1 MLLKVFKG
9 VKWQSCLWVLLGSFI
24 LSFGLFEIHSRS
36 GVTEGGGLGMT
47 LLLNYWFKISPA
59 ISGFIF
65 NIACYIAG
73 WRVMGRQFIVYSVIS
88 SIGFSLSYSFWGLFP
103 PLWPQIGA
111 HPLMASLLGAIFVGV
126 GCGIC
131 VRAGGAPGGDD
142 AMAMSLSKVLKVNIQ
157 WVYLCSDLV
166 VLVLSASYIPV
177 PRLVFSLLTVILS
190 GQLIGFIQKMKLPV
204 WISSNVAEV
213 E

>member
-1 MLLKVFKG
+1 MLSKVFKG
-9 VKWQSCLWVLLGSFI
+9 VKWQSCLWVLLGSAI

-47 LLLNYWFKISPA
+47 LLLDHWFQISPA

-65 NIACYIAG
+65 NMVCYVAG

-88 SIGFSLSYSFWGLFP
+88 SIGFSLFYSFWGIFP
-103 PLWPQIGA
+103 PLWPQIGNN
-111 HPLMASLLGAIFVGV
+111 PLLAALLGAAFVGI

-142 AMAMSLSKVLKVNIQ
+142 AMAMSISKTLKVNIQ

-166 VLVLSASYIPV
+166 VLVLSASYIPL

-190 GQLIGFIQKMKLPV
+190 GQLIGIIQTMKVPL
-204 WISSNVAEV
+204 WLSGKVAEV
-213 E
+213 D